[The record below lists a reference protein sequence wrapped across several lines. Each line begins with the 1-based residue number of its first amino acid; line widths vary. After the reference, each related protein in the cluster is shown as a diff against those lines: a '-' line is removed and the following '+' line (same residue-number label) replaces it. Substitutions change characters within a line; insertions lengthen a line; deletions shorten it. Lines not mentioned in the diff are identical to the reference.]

1 MPSSLSVQSALEASN
16 TAFDAAYE
24 EVFAGKVL
32 PGAHVHYTDEEPT
45 NTETK
50 QFDWLANIPMM
61 RKWIGA
67 RRVKALR
74 AYSQR
79 VRIEP
84 WEATEEFRRIQ
95 IQYGDQLGLIARQIQ
110 TWVQKQAAVFD
121 LDAEQQFYLNT
132 GVGPI
137 GYDSVPLFSATH
149 PHGPTGPQSNLS
161 PGLDLSDKNLETVLT
176 AMSSLKLENG
186 EPSAVDGDTLIVGPA
201 LKWRAMT
208 IVGAN
213 SSIRPVPLDNTGKVA
228 NVGVVTAASASNVF
242 QGSLTIVVDPRR
254 PATGPGAFYW
264 TIVDSKL
271 PKPLV
276 RHLARA
282 PEPHHQDQMDSPV
295 RFEKDRFRYG
305 LEGDWTTDAGFW
317 QSAHR
322 ATGAA

>member
-1 MPSSLSVQSALEASN
+1 MASSLSVQSALEASN
-16 TAFDAAYE
+16 TVFAAAYE

-32 PGAHVHYTDEEPT
+32 PGAHTYYTDEEPT

-50 QFDWLANIPMM
+50 QYDWLANIPMM

-67 RRVKALR
+67 RRVKYLR
-74 AYSQR
+74 AYSQKI
-79 VRIEP
+79 RIEP

-110 TWVQKQAAVFD
+110 TWVKKQAAVFD
-121 LDAEQQFYLNT
+121 LDAHQTFYMSG

-137 GYDSVPLFSATH
+137 GYDQVPLFSATH

-161 PGLDLSDKNLETVLT
+161 PGLDLSAPNLETVLT
-176 AMSSLKLENG
+176 AMSSMKLENG
-186 EPSAVDGDTLIVGPA
+186 EPAAVDGDTLIVGPA

-213 SSIRPVPLDNTGKVA
+213 SSIRPVAMDDTGKEA
-228 NVGVVTAASASNVF
+228 STGVVVAASASNVF
-242 QGSLTIVVDPRR
+242 QGSLKIVVDPRR
-254 PATGPGAFYW
+254 PATGPEAFFW
-264 TIVDSKL
+264 TVVDSKL

-282 PEPHHQDQMDSPV
+282 PEPHHQDRMDSPV

-305 LEGDWTTDAGFW
+305 LEGDWTTEAGFW
-317 QSAHR
+317 PAAHR
-322 ATGAA
+322 ATGTA